1 MVRVASQG
9 RLMKRTRLAFTLVE
23 LLVVIAIIGIL
34 VALLLPAIQAARE
47 ASRRTNC
54 VSNLR
59 QFGLAMHNF
68 ESSQKHFPQGDVTV
82 GSSAGLSVHA
92 RLLSYMEEAQ
102 LQDLVDTTVGYDH
115 VNNDT
120 ARLSRVAIFECP
132 SDTNSMVADVN
143 VRTSGAPTN
152 YHVNQGSGI
161 LWSVWPAAAPNETQ
175 PKPNGVMIR
184 NFKIRPK
191 DVTDGLCHTAAFSE
205 RNLGDGSNTT
215 STPES
220 DTYAPGTYPNSPD
233 EALQQCNAIDVSDLS
248 KQSLSDVGMPWTRA
262 YHTTTMYFHGSTP
275 NGRSCAY
282 PPGRIMTTASSRHSG
297 GVNLLMS
304 DGSARFARDEVDVRI
319 WRAIG
324 SRNGEE
330 IIDGDF

>member
-1 MVRVASQG
+1 
-9 RLMKRTRLAFTLVE
+9 MKRIPRAFTLVE

-47 ASRRTNC
+47 ASRRSNC
-54 VSNLR
+54 ISNLR

-68 ESSQKHFPQGDVTV
+68 ESSRKYFPQGDITV
-82 GSSAGLSVHA
+82 GTSNGLSVHA

-102 LQDLVDTTVGYDH
+102 LQDLVDTNYGYDH
-115 VNNDT
+115 ANNST
-120 ARLSRVAIFECP
+120 ARMTRVAMFECP
-132 SDTNSMVADVN
+132 SDSNVNLVADIN
-143 VRTSGAPTN
+143 VVTSGAPTN
-152 YHVNQGSGI
+152 YHVSQGSGI
-161 LWSVWPAAAPNETQ
+161 LWSVWPAAAPNDTQ
-175 PKPNGVMIR
+175 PQPNGVMIR
-184 NFKIRPK
+184 NYKITPA

-205 RNLGDGSNTT
+205 RNLGDGSNSV
-215 STPES
+215 STVES

-233 EALQQCNAIDVSDLS
+233 EALQQCNAIDIGDLS
-248 KQSLSDVGMPWTRA
+248 KQSLSDVGMPWVRA

-297 GVNLLMS
+297 GVNLLMC
-304 DGSARFARDEVDVRI
+304 DGSAKFVRDEVNINI

-330 IIDGDF
+330 VISEEL

>member
-1 MVRVASQG
+1 
-9 RLMKRTRLAFTLVE
+9 MKRTRVAFTLVE

-68 ESSQKHFPQGDVTV
+68 ESARKHFPQGDVTV

-102 LQDLVDTTVGYDH
+102 LQDLVDTSVGYDH

-120 ARLSRVAIFECP
+120 ARLSRVAMFECP

-152 YHVNQGSGI
+152 YHVSQGSGI
-161 LWSVWPAAAPNETQ
+161 LWSIWPAAAPNDTQ
-175 PKPNGVMIR
+175 PKPNGVMVR
-184 NFKIRPK
+184 NFKVKPS
-191 DVTDGLCHTAAFSE
+191 DVTDGLCHTAAFAE
-205 RNLGDGSNTT
+205 RILGDGSNAIITV
-215 STPES
+215 ES
-220 DTYAPGTYPNSPD
+220 DSFQPGTYPNNAD
-233 EALQQCNAIDVSDLS
+233 EALQQCDAMDVSDVS
-248 KQSLSDVGMPWTRA
+248 KQGVSEVGMPWIRA
-262 YHTTTMYFHGSTP
+262 YHSTTMYFHGSTP
-275 NGRSCAY
+275 NGRSCMY
-282 PPGRIMTTASSRHSG
+282 PPGRIMTTASSRHNG
-297 GVNLLMS
+297 GVNLLMC
-304 DGSARFARDEVDVRI
+304 DGSAKFARDEVDVRI
-319 WRAIG
+319 WRALG

-330 IIDGDF
+330 IIDGEY